1 METKKL
7 FVIIICAAQIACQY
21 IAAPVVTSSPAKTNP
36 TPTFLPTQTPQPTAT
51 ISVTITPTLSP
62 NLGYWNELQYDTRKW
77 MILTYND
84 KEWTPQT
91 YPVHTLEPLLI
102 HNFIEGCLIYLEEGR
117 GLPGGWTYRQV
128 PVIIGGHVIFDE
140 RIFLDEKGQE
150 LFMVIVGSYHVDFPR
165 NDDKSQCVK
174 DAERVAMTGMRGE
187 CPSGNCGYC
196 PGLPRTNLK
205 IEDMV
210 MLVNPQ
216 MSLPVTE
223 PGGKEI
229 VGRKN
234 DWYFDEKD
242 FTIEELQQGK
252 HFNIQVIDGPVCA
265 GDNAWWQ
272 LRNPNGITGWDS
284 DDHFIIQP

>member
-117 GLPGGWTYRQV
+117 GLPGGWTYREV

-165 NDDKSQCVK
+165 KTTSHNV
-174 DAERVAMTGMRGE
+174 
-187 CPSGNCGYC
+187 
-196 PGLPRTNLK
+196 
-205 IEDMV
+205 
-210 MLVNPQ
+210 
-216 MSLPVTE
+216 
-223 PGGKEI
+223 
-229 VGRKN
+229 
-234 DWYFDEKD
+234 
-242 FTIEELQQGK
+242 
-252 HFNIQVIDGPVCA
+252 
-265 GDNAWWQ
+265 
-272 LRNPNGITGWDS
+272 
-284 DDHFIIQP
+284 

>member
-1 METKKL
+1 MRTNKL
-7 FVIIICAAQIACQY
+7 FVIIICVAQTACQFV
-21 IAAPVVTSSPAKTNP
+21 ATPVVISSPTKTNP
-36 TPTFLPTQTPQPTAT
+36 TPTLLPTQTPQPTAAIT
-51 ISVTITPTLSP
+51 LTITPPLNP
-62 NLGYWNELQYDTRKW
+62 NLGYWNGLQYDTRKW

-91 YPVHTLEPLLI
+91 YPTYTLEPVLT
-102 HNFIEGCLIYLEEGR
+102 HKFIENCMIYLEEGR
-117 GLPGGWTYRQV
+117 DMPGLIIREV
-128 PVIIGGHVIFDE
+128 PVIIGGHIIFDE
-140 RIFLDEKGQE
+140 RIFQDGNGQE
-150 LFMVIVGSYHVDFPR
+150 LFMVILGSYHVDFPR
-165 NDDKSQCVK
+165 NEDKSQCIK
-174 DAERVAMTGMRGE
+174 DAERVAMTGMRGG
-187 CPSGNCGYC
+187 CSSGNCGYC

-210 MLVNPQ
+210 KLVNPQ

-223 PGGKEI
+223 PGGHEI

-242 FTIEELQQGK
+242 FTMEELQQWK
-252 HFNIQVIDGPVCA
+252 DFNIQVIDGPVCA

-272 LRNPNGITGWDS
+272 LRNPTGIIGWDS